1 MKKFFKL
8 GFAALLFAFVFMAF
22 SGLRSAQ
29 ADASD
34 GSLEAD
40 LDGDGVDEIVEWTF
54 DEEMGVISTLT
65 INEASVYKAVKV
77 GPMEAYSFTVSVIDT
92 CTTDNYKELMVNRE
106 EEYYDFTLFRYDNG
120 KITIYLDDS
129 DLNGIYSIESQKK
142 KGYIA
147 INDYYTVAGIGN
159 LHTSVL
165 YKVKN
170 GKAYIETKVFTPNEN
185 NYTTTFKTK
194 VKLTVYKKDNC
205 KEVAG
210 TVKKGGKIKV
220 TKFKRN
226 GDSWLIYIKSG
237 KLKGWVNPQ
246 DYAVDWF
253 VKNPPLFQ

>member
-8 GFAALLFAFVFMAF
+8 GIAALLFAFVFTAL

-34 GSLEAD
+34 GFLEAD

-54 DEEMGVISTLT
+54 DEEDGVISTLT
-65 INEASVYKAVKV
+65 INEASVYKATKTT
-77 GPMEAYSFTVSVIDT
+77 PMEAYCFYVTVIDT
-92 CTTDNYKELMVNRE
+92 CTTDDYKELMVNRD

-120 KITIYLDDS
+120 KITIYVNDE

-147 INDYYTVAGIGN
+147 VTDYYTVDGIGN
-159 LHTSVL
+159 LHTNVL

-170 GKAYIETKVFTPNEN
+170 GKVTADTKVFTPNKN
-185 NYTTTFKTK
+185 NHTTTFKTK
-194 VKLTVYKKDNC
+194 LKLTVYKNDEC
-205 KEVAG
+205 EEVAG

-237 KLKGWVNPQ
+237 KLKGWVNPM
-246 DYAVDWF
+246 DYDVEWF
-253 VKNPPLFQ
+253 VKNPPLFG